1 MSSYPWQSTFI
12 HSGKFWSGQ
21 IPCPDQIVYRRTAA
35 STSSSMVL
43 LMGTWALDT
52 HYTCSLHRLGICDH
66 KWGSSG
72 IKGQARQRK
81 KINYAYILANSA
93 GPCSTSNRKES
104 RCPWMRLH
112 SRSKGIWAWVLL
124 VTKSL
129 FAHTHTHTHTH
140 TIKESKGLLKFE
152 CLISHLREM
161 LRSDA
166 ELTWLRSLYG
176 TRSRPYSLL
185 FLEMLIEIY
194 HVPGLSKIQQGTRQS
209 TLPLSWCL

>member
-1 MSSYPWQSTFI
+1 VSQSIADTHFLHLAACINRNQPLHLVTLCRRIPEGDIIMSSYPWQSTFI

-140 TIKESKGLLKFE
+140 N
-152 CLISHLREM
+152 
-161 LRSDA
+161 
-166 ELTWLRSLYG
+166 
-176 TRSRPYSLL
+176 
-185 FLEMLIEIY
+185 
-194 HVPGLSKIQQGTRQS
+194 
-209 TLPLSWCL
+209 